1 MAACRQ
7 CHREPGKPTYCSSAC
22 VGLAKRR
29 SVTWTC
35 AREGCGVTK
44 TTTPSKQ
51 RTHCSKSCAASVL
64 GSSLEPHI
72 REARRRGA
80 QTTHANNRAAYRDRL
95 KQKLEGVT
103 SLYEAW
109 KLGFSQGY
117 REGYT
122 RSEEKHRQRA
132 ATMVMLSSPRIHWTR
147 Q

>member
-7 CHREPGKPTYCSSAC
+7 CHREQGKPLYCGAAC

-29 SVTWTC
+29 RVTWTC

-51 RTHCSKSCAASVL
+51 RTHCSKSCAAMVL

-80 QTTHANNRAAYRDRL
+80 QKTHAKARAAYRDRL

-132 ATMVMLSSPRIHWTR
+132 VLRAMSVQRTGAA
-147 Q
+147 

>member
-7 CHREPGKPTYCSSAC
+7 CLREPGKPTYCSATC

-29 SVTWTC
+29 RVTWTC
-35 AREGCGVTK
+35 IRDGCTVSR
-44 TTTPSKQ
+44 TTTPSKE
-51 RTHCSKSCAASVL
+51 RRYCSKSCAAMAL
-64 GSSLEPHI
+64 GSSLDPHI

-80 QTTHANNRAAYRDRL
+80 QKTHAKNRDAYRGRL
-95 KQKLEGVT
+95 KQKLAGVT

-132 ATMVMLSSPRIHWTR
+132 VLRAMSVQRTGAA
-147 Q
+147 